1 MQTGQ
6 RIARTTSYS
15 VQQQT
20 QWRNRHLCVLPSCAG
35 EAAKPGVLGHVG
47 IVTVR
52 LVGEQG
58 RRVGAN
64 EWHHDGGQRSE
75 QWPSRAGRE
84 KRGGRRGLEGGVSGR
99 SYCTWC
105 GRRKPM
111 RRWVLILN
119 GICLPTRNK
128 VLLQVLLSVF
138 FPLRGPL
145 NAAIKGQNGSIM
157 ESTTIVSFPRER

>member
-47 IVTVR
+47 IVTVL

-64 EWHHDGGQRSE
+64 EWHHDEGQRSE
-75 QWPSRAGRE
+75 QRPSRAGRGE
-84 KRGGRRGLEGGVSGR
+84 KRWRQRLGG
-99 SYCTWC
+99 WC
-105 GRRKPM
+105 VGAELLHLVWP
-111 RRWVLILN
+111 
-119 GICLPTRNK
+119 PEADEK
-128 VLLQVLLSVF
+128 V
-138 FPLRGPL
+138 GT
-145 NAAIKGQNGSIM
+145 NTY
-157 ESTTIVSFPRER
+157 E